1 MYINVLTQPYIH
13 AFTNIDT
20 LPWKL
25 IKSRHFGTFSEER
38 TAGVSLIQLFS
49 QPKRKV
55 EWVDFKWKLPQTTFP
70 LFHSPTRS
78 HSNATKQKKRDP
90 RRSCRKANKSWQQRV
105 WRKVSEREE
114 AKSDEGEKL
123 ESNNYCL
130 FWKEIKTEQGPT
142 QFEWLRAG
150 RRMRVRAF
158 LFNCH
163 KS

>member
-25 IKSRHFGTFSEER
+25 IKSRHFGAFSEER

-123 ESNNYCL
+123 REQQLL
-130 FWKEIKTEQGPT
+130 FILKRNKN
-142 QFEWLRAG
+142 RAG
-150 RRMRVRAF
+150 TDTVWVAASRTAHASESIFVK
-158 LFNCH
+158 L
-163 KS
+163 S